1 MRSSTKNTPPSDL
14 AVDDNAFVLKPDA
27 APSDQAVQLNMAT
40 STSLSAATPRTSR
53 LLPHKPASMMETP
66 IATDTLVDTKHLTYT
81 ADIKQFPETMDSIVK
96 LPAKQSSQLDS
107 MLLSKL
113 PRELRDKIYRD
124 AVVEDKDI
132 PIHVTPYV
140 TEDGERRRR
149 RRLEIGHALM
159 RACKQTRQEVAD
171 IYYLENTFRITN
183 DLLENRV
190 FRELSRLL
198 TPWVQRM
205 TELGVSHE
213 LVRPKGDFAKINF
226 SIFASQG
233 RIVVEPEPS
242 SLQYG
247 TFLIDPV
254 LATRNYVTM
263 TSDELCFCKI
273 FKLARKHEG
282 RDVVSWM
289 QEYVDLIIQSASQTE
304 VSHLFDPVH
313 CWTCAGRYVI

>member
-1 MRSSTKNTPPSDL
+1 MHSSSKNTPPSGF
-14 AVDDNAFVLKPDA
+14 AVNDIAFVLQPDLTL
-27 APSDQAVQLNMAT
+27 SDETARLTTAT
-40 STSLSAATPRTSR
+40 STSLSAATPRSSH
-53 LLPHKPASMMETP
+53 LLPHEPASLMEVANVHN
-66 IATDTLVDTKHLTYT
+66 ILEGTKVPTHT
-81 ADIKQFPETMDSIVK
+81 ADVEHFSETTKCTMKSSTT
-96 LPAKQSSQLDS
+96 QSSQLDS

-124 AVVEDKDI
+124 AVVEDNDI
-132 PIHVTPYV
+132 PIRVTPYV

-149 RRLEIGHALM
+149 LQIGHALM

-171 IYYLENTFRITN
+171 IYYLENTFRITD
-183 DLLENRV
+183 DLLKKRAI
-190 FRELSRLL
+190 RELSRLL
-198 TPWVQRM
+198 TPWVQR
-205 TELGVSHE
+205 TTGLGVSHE

-226 SIFASQG
+226 SIFASQS

-254 LATRNYVTM
+254 LATRIYVTM

-304 VSHLFDPVH
+304 VSRLFDPVH